1 MITVTS
7 EIRRLLKEKD
17 RAIRSGE
24 RTMRAVM
31 ANLHKQ
37 VMGEL
42 SGAALTSWDSCYL
55 KKLLGN
61 VEDLMGAT
69 QGKARR
75 ELSGLLDDMW
85 DRGGSLVDSALKIA
99 DLSAGFRIGRASIDA
114 LKEYSSSYL
123 EKLFGDAWYGIK
135 GEINLG
141 ILGAQ
146 TPQQVAAAIGK
157 TLQSGRFKNYANRAE
172 TITRTE
178 MGRIYSEATQI
189 RMAEAAQHVE
199 GLEKQWIH
207 AGHPRQPRP
216 SHVAAHGQH
225 VPVDKPFMVGGI
237 AMMYPRG
244 PGVPVSEIIRCG
256 CDHVPYHARWAGE
269 PVITRGGDNTAFP
282 GIHNKAMRRYAEESL
297 EAAPTKVRRIVE
309 RFGSACKVR
318 KKARPGSYYDFRKKT
333 ISISADSLRDGNGFV
348 FRHEFG
354 HFVDM
359 EGGTQVN
366 AARALSVRGGFSD
379 ALRLENQGIRGSLE
393 RLERLKGDINSVGGR
408 WHTDQAVSDLFGA
421 VTNNLV
427 VGKYGHWGAYY
438 RARSGW
444 GHQMQAFANL
454 FEIYARNDE
463 TVIRYVKQELPDLC
477 AAFEG
482 IIDGL

>member
-1 MITVTS
+1 M
-7 EIRRLLKEKD
+7 
-17 RAIRSGE
+17 
-24 RTMRAVM
+24 
-31 ANLHKQ
+31 
-37 VMGEL
+37 
-42 SGAALTSWDSCYL
+42 
-55 KKLLGN
+55 
-61 VEDLMGAT
+61 
-69 QGKARR
+69 
-75 ELSGLLDDMW
+75 
-85 DRGGSLVDSALKIA
+85 
-99 DLSAGFRIGRASIDA
+99 
-114 LKEYSSSYL
+114 
-123 EKLFGDAWYGIK
+123 
-135 GEINLG
+135 
-141 ILGAQ
+141 
-146 TPQQVAAAIGK
+146 
-157 TLQSGRFKNYANRAE
+157 
-172 TITRTE
+172 
-178 MGRIYSEATQI
+178 
-189 RMAEAAQHVE
+189 
-199 GLEKQWIH
+199 
-207 AGHPRQPRP
+207 
-216 SHVAAHGQH
+216 
-225 VPVDKPFMVGGI
+225 
-237 AMMYPRG
+237 
-244 PGVPVSEIIRCG
+244 
-256 CDHVPYHARWAGE
+256 
-269 PVITRGGDNTAFP
+269 
-282 GIHNKAMRRYAEESL
+282 
-297 EAAPTKVRRIVE
+297 
-309 RFGSACKVR
+309 VR